1 MSGRWDSNP
10 RPLGPEPSA
19 LTGLSH
25 APRTKHNITYVI
37 QFAKLI
43 CGCVLGHSK
52 LNSLVDKKEIIHALE
67 EISLLLDLKGEDKF
81 KAVAYSRAARSLSQT
96 TLNVVGLIQK
106 GDARKIPGIGET
118 LSKKLSEYVETGKI
132 SYLEELRN
140 SFPPGLTELF
150 EIHGLGPNKVRALWE
165 ELDIKSLSEL
175 EYACHE
181 NRLVALKGFGK
192 KTQDK
197 ILSEIAKLKANS
209 EFHLLNVIH
218 ETAVEI
224 SAALEKLTGV
234 EKYEFTGSYRR
245 RREIIRDIDCVI
257 KFRSGERDKLFAAL
271 QKLKRVKEVKEVQND
286 LVSVVWGN
294 GIPVEFIIVNK
305 AENALAILHSTGS
318 KEFYQSLKE
327 YASSRGYTLLPTELK
342 KGKEKLQFES
352 EEDIFSE
359 LGLQFIPPE
368 LREGNES
375 VKAASKGEI
384 PELVKMEDIVGLFHV
399 HTNWS
404 DGADSLEDMVKES
417 RKLGLKYFG
426 LSDHSKVA
434 IYANGLDEKRLKDQS
449 DAVDKVNSEQKDF
462 FVFKGSEVDILADG
476 KLDFGDNVLKKLD
489 FVIGS
494 VHSKLSMKK
503 DEATKRLVTALK
515 NPYLTFLGHMT
526 GRLLLGRDGYELDI
540 EEIIRTAARN
550 KKVIE
555 INANPHR
562 LDIDWRNIK
571 KAKEAGVKF
580 SINPDAHSKDGLA
593 DFIYGVYIARKGWLT
608 KDDLLNTMDVDQ
620 MKKFLKNAKG

>member
-1 MSGRWDSNP
+1 M
-10 RPLGPEPSA
+10 
-19 LTGLSH
+19 
-25 APRTKHNITYVI
+25 
-37 QFAKLI
+37 
-43 CGCVLGHSK
+43 
-52 LNSLVDKKEIIHALE
+52 DKKEIIHALE
-67 EISLLLDLKGEDKF
+67 EISLLLELKGEDKF
-81 KAVAYSRAARSLSQT
+81 KSVAYSRAARSIAQST
-96 TLNVVGLIQK
+96 SDVVGIIQK
-106 GDARKIPGIGET
+106 GEAKKIPGVGEA
-118 LSKKLSEYVETGKI
+118 LAKKLSEFVETGKI
-132 SYLEELRN
+132 SYLEELKN

-150 EIHGLGPNKVRALWE
+150 EIQGLGPNKVRALYE
-165 ELDIKSLSEL
+165 ELDVKSISEL

-181 NRLVALKGFGK
+181 NRLVTLKGFGK

-197 ILSEIAKLKANS
+197 ILAEIEKLRANS
-209 EFHLLNVIH
+209 EYHLLNAIH
-218 ETAVEI
+218 ETASEI

-257 KFRSGERDKLFAAL
+257 KFRSGERDKLFASL
-271 QKLKRVKEVKEVQND
+271 QKLKGVKEVREIQND
-286 LVSVVWGN
+286 LVAVIWQNEVQ
-294 GIPVEFIIVNK
+294 VEFIITNK
-305 AENALAILHSTGS
+305 AENPFAILHSTGS

-327 YASSRGYTLLPTELK
+327 YASSHGYTLLPTELK

-368 LREGNES
+368 LRENNDS

-384 PELVKMEDIVGLFHV
+384 PELVKPEDIIGLFHV

-404 DGADSLEDMVKES
+404 DGADSLEDMVKAA

-434 IYANGLDEKRLKDQS
+434 IYANGLDEKRLKEQS
-449 DAVDKVNSEQKDF
+449 DAVDKLNSEEKDF
-462 FVFKGSEVDILADG
+462 FVFKGSEVDILGDG
-476 KLDFGDNVLKKLD
+476 KLDFSDGVLKKLD
-489 FVIGS
+489 FSIGS

-503 DEATKRLVTALK
+503 DEATKRLVAALK

-526 GRLLLGRDGYELDI
+526 GRLLLGRDGYEVDVD
-540 EEIIRTAARN
+540 EIIKTAARN

-580 SINPDAHSKDGLA
+580 SINPDAHSKGGLA

-608 KDDLLNTMDVDQ
+608 KEDLLNTMDVDRV
-620 MKKFLKNAKG
+620 KKFLKNAKG

>member
-1 MSGRWDSNP
+1 M
-10 RPLGPEPSA
+10 
-19 LTGLSH
+19 
-25 APRTKHNITYVI
+25 
-37 QFAKLI
+37 
-43 CGCVLGHSK
+43 
-52 LNSLVDKKEIIHALE
+52 DKKEIIHALE
-67 EISLLLDLKGEDKF
+67 EISLLLELKGEDKF
-81 KAVAYSRAARSLSQT
+81 KSAAYSRAARSISQT
-96 TLNVVGLIQK
+96 TSDVIGMIQK
-106 GDARKIPGIGET
+106 GEARKISGVGEA
-118 LSKKLSEYVETGKI
+118 LSKKLSEFVETGKI
-132 SYLEELRN
+132 SYLEELKD
-140 SFPPGLTELF
+140 SFPPRLTELF
-150 EIHGLGPNKVRALWE
+150 EIQGLGPSKVRALYE
-165 ELDIKSLSEL
+165 ELDIKSISEL

-181 NRLVALKGFGK
+181 NRLVTLKGFGK

-197 ILSEIAKLKANS
+197 ILSEIEKLKVNS
-209 EFHLLNVIH
+209 EYHLLSVIH
-218 ETAVEI
+218 ETASEI

-257 KFRSGERDKLFAAL
+257 KFRSGERDKLFASL
-271 QKLKRVKEVKEVQND
+271 QKLKGVKEVKDIQND
-286 LVSVVWGN
+286 LVSVVWKN
-294 GIPVEFIIVNK
+294 GIQVEFIITNK
-305 AENALAILHSTGS
+305 AENPFAILHSTGS

-327 YASSRGYTLLPTELK
+327 YGSSRGYTLLPTELK

-368 LREGNES
+368 LREGNDS
-375 VKAASKGEI
+375 VRAASKGEI
-384 PELVKMEDIVGLFHV
+384 PELVKPEDIIGLFHV

-404 DGADSLEDMVKES
+404 DGADSLEDMVKAG
-417 RKLGLKYFG
+417 RNLGLKYFG

-434 IYANGLDEKRLKDQS
+434 IYANGLDEKRLKEQC
-449 DAVDKVNSEQKDF
+449 DAVDKLNSEQKDF

-476 KLDFGDNVLKKLD
+476 KLDFSDTVLKKLD
-489 FVIGS
+489 FSIGS

-503 DEATKRLVTALK
+503 DEATRRLVAALK

-540 EEIIRTAARN
+540 DEIIKTAARN

-608 KDDLLNTMDVDQ
+608 KDDLLNTMGTDQ
-620 MKKFLKNAKG
+620 IRKFLKNAKG

>member
-1 MSGRWDSNP
+1 
-10 RPLGPEPSA
+10 
-19 LTGLSH
+19 
-25 APRTKHNITYVI
+25 
-37 QFAKLI
+37 
-43 CGCVLGHSK
+43 
-52 LNSLVDKKEIIHALE
+52 VDKKEIIHALE
-67 EISLLLDLKGEDKF
+67 EISLLLELKGEDKF
-81 KAVAYSRAARSLSQT
+81 KSAAYSRAARSISQT
-96 TLNVVGLIQK
+96 TSDVIGMIQK
-106 GDARKIPGIGET
+106 GEARKISGVGEA
-118 LSKKLSEYVETGKI
+118 LSKKLSEFVETGKI
-132 SYLEELRN
+132 SYLEELKD
-140 SFPPGLTELF
+140 SFPPRLTELF
-150 EIHGLGPNKVRALWE
+150 EIQGLGPSKVRALYE
-165 ELDIKSLSEL
+165 ELDIKSISEL

-181 NRLVALKGFGK
+181 NRLVTLKGFGK

-197 ILSEIAKLKANS
+197 ILSEIEKLKVNS
-209 EFHLLNVIH
+209 EYHLLSVIH
-218 ETAVEI
+218 ETASEI

-257 KFRSGERDKLFAAL
+257 KFRSGERDKLFASL
-271 QKLKRVKEVKEVQND
+271 QKLKGVKEVKDIQND
-286 LVSVVWGN
+286 LVSVVWKN
-294 GIPVEFIIVNK
+294 GIQVEFIITNK
-305 AENALAILHSTGS
+305 AENPFAILHSTGS

-327 YASSRGYTLLPTELK
+327 YGSSRGYTLLPTELK

-368 LREGNES
+368 LREGNDS
-375 VKAASKGEI
+375 VRAASKGEI
-384 PELVKMEDIVGLFHV
+384 PELVKPEDIIGLFHV

-404 DGADSLEDMVKES
+404 DGADSLEDMVKAG
-417 RKLGLKYFG
+417 RNLGLKYFG

-434 IYANGLDEKRLKDQS
+434 IYANGLDEKRLKEQC
-449 DAVDKVNSEQKDF
+449 DAVDKLNSEQKDF

-476 KLDFGDNVLKKLD
+476 KLDFSDTVLKKLD
-489 FVIGS
+489 FSIGS

-503 DEATKRLVTALK
+503 DEATRRLVAALK

-540 EEIIRTAARN
+540 DEIIKTAARN

-608 KDDLLNTMDVDQ
+608 KDDLLNTMGTDQ
-620 MKKFLKNAKG
+620 IRKFLKNAKG

>member
-1 MSGRWDSNP
+1 
-10 RPLGPEPSA
+10 
-19 LTGLSH
+19 
-25 APRTKHNITYVI
+25 
-37 QFAKLI
+37 
-43 CGCVLGHSK
+43 
-52 LNSLVDKKEIIHALE
+52 VDKKEIIHALE
-67 EISLLLDLKGEDKF
+67 EISLLLELKGEDKF
-81 KAVAYSRAARSLSQT
+81 KSVAYSRAARSIAQST
-96 TLNVVGLIQK
+96 SDVVGIIQK
-106 GDARKIPGIGET
+106 GEAKKIPGVGEA
-118 LSKKLSEYVETGKI
+118 LAKKLSEFVETGKI
-132 SYLEELRN
+132 SYLEELKN

-150 EIHGLGPNKVRALWE
+150 EIQGLGPNKVRALYE
-165 ELDIKSLSEL
+165 ELDVKSISEL

-181 NRLVALKGFGK
+181 NRLVTLKGFGK

-197 ILSEIAKLKANS
+197 ILAEIEKLRANS
-209 EFHLLNVIH
+209 EYHLLNAIH
-218 ETAVEI
+218 ETASEI

-257 KFRSGERDKLFAAL
+257 KFRSGERDKLFASL
-271 QKLKRVKEVKEVQND
+271 QKLKGVKEVREIQND
-286 LVSVVWGN
+286 LVAVIWQNEVQ
-294 GIPVEFIIVNK
+294 VEFIITNK
-305 AENALAILHSTGS
+305 AENPFAILHSTGS

-327 YASSRGYTLLPTELK
+327 YASSHGYTLLPTELK

-368 LREGNES
+368 LRENNDS

-384 PELVKMEDIVGLFHV
+384 PELVKPEDIIGLFHV

-404 DGADSLEDMVKES
+404 DGADSLEDMVKAA

-434 IYANGLDEKRLKDQS
+434 IYANGLDEKRLKEQS
-449 DAVDKVNSEQKDF
+449 DAVDKLNSEEKDF
-462 FVFKGSEVDILADG
+462 FVFKGSEVDILGDG
-476 KLDFGDNVLKKLD
+476 KLDFSDGVLKKLD
-489 FVIGS
+489 FSIGS

-503 DEATKRLVTALK
+503 DEATKRLVAALK

-526 GRLLLGRDGYELDI
+526 GRLLLGRDGYEVDVD
-540 EEIIRTAARN
+540 EIIKTAARN

-580 SINPDAHSKDGLA
+580 SINPDAHSKGGLA

-608 KDDLLNTMDVDQ
+608 KEDLLNTMDVDRV
-620 MKKFLKNAKG
+620 KKFLKNAKG